1 MAAPAT
7 LGNLNQVFGSV
18 ISKALTLVGILAV
31 IMIVVGG
38 YKYLMA
44 GSDKDGASKARN
56 TLTYVFLGLVLAVS
70 AWMIIS
76 LVGRFLGV
84 NLSTFNIC
92 FGGSTC

>member
-1 MAAPAT
+1 MPAT

-18 ISKALTLVGILAV
+18 ISQILSLVGMLAV
-31 IMIVVGG
+31 VMLVVGG

-44 GSDKDGASKARN
+44 GTDKDAATKARN
-56 TLTYVFLGLVLAVS
+56 TITYVVMGLILAVS
-70 AWMIIS
+70 AWMIIN
-76 LVGRFLGV
+76 LVGKFLGV